1 MGRSSTKAQKKRDN
15 GHDEG
20 QQGIPAPA
28 IGGNVSDETLRQFEK
43 RYAAAVF
50 DLDSARSR
58 LAAVCKQA
66 ADVDGIDV
74 KTFKQVQKLKKLL
87 PPEAEAKIQ
96 TFTRYT
102 KQLGLFE
109 IIEEFRQGEARE
121 DNAASVAAAER
132 APRRRKA
139 PAAEPKSGGKLE
151 ACHAQGFEAGNAGA
165 PRENPYG
172 FGTDERGAW
181 DTGWQAGGQ
190 VRAINAAGSPLHEGA
205 GG

>member
-1 MGRSSTKAQKKRDN
+1 MPRKKRDN
-15 GHDEG
+15 GHAADPAEA
-20 QQGIPAPA
+20 APA

-87 PPEAEAKIQ
+87 PPEAEAKIH

-102 KQLGLFE
+102 KQLGIFDL
-109 IIEEFRQGEARE
+109 IEEFRQGEERE

-139 PAAEPKSGGKLE
+139 AAEPKSGGKLE
-151 ACHAQGFEAGNAGA
+151 ACHAQGFEAGNAGE

-172 FGTDERGAW
+172 YGTDERGAW

-205 GG
+205 SG

>member
-1 MGRSSTKAQKKRDN
+1 MGRKKRDN
-15 GHDEG
+15 GHDGDPSAEA
-20 QQGIPAPA
+20 QEPAAATPA

-87 PPEAEAKIQ
+87 PPEAEAKIHA
-96 TFTRYT
+96 FTRYT
-102 KQLGLFE
+102 KQLGIFDL
-109 IIEEFRQGEARE
+109 IEEFRQGEARE

-132 APRRRKA
+132 APKRRKA

-151 ACHAQGFEAGNAGA
+151 ACHAQGFEAGNAGE

-172 FGTDERGAW
+172 YGTDERGAW

-190 VRAINAAGSPLHEGA
+190 VRAINAAAAGQGA
-205 GG
+205 AA